1 MIEVW
6 DITLP
11 ALTGAEP
18 RRAYVYVPDS
28 AEEEPGQRYPVLY
41 MFDGHNLFF
50 DEDATYGKSWGL
62 GEYLERTGT
71 ELIVAAVEC
80 DHDPDNG
87 RIKEYAPYP
96 ISARGLG
103 TIEARGPRTMDW
115 LINVFKRGI
124 DRDYPTLS
132 GRAHTFIAGSSMG
145 GLMALYA
152 VSCFPDTFSR
162 AAALSPA
169 LEFGPMKLEEML
181 RGAALPPD
189 TVVYMDMG
197 EEELKRRGVLRLFR
211 RVCDLLLRKGVKLTS
226 RIVPRGEHNE
236 ASWEK
241 QLPFAIGALLY
252 ALED

>member
-6 DITLP
+6 DVTLP
-11 ALTGAEP
+11 ALTGGEP

-28 AEEEPGQRYPVLY
+28 AEEDPERRYPVLY
-41 MFDGHNLFF
+41 MFDGHNVFF

-62 GEYLERTGT
+62 GEYLDATGT

-96 ISARGLG
+96 FSARGFG
-103 TIEARGPRTMDW
+103 AIEARGPRTMDW
-115 LINVFKRGI
+115 LVNVFKREI
-124 DRDYPTLS
+124 DRSYPTLS
-132 GRAHTFIAGSSMG
+132 DRGHTYVAGSSMG
-145 GLMALYA
+145 ALMALYA
-152 VSCFPDTFSR
+152 VSCFSDTFSR

-169 LEFGPMKLEEML
+169 LECGPRKLEEML
-181 RGAALPPD
+181 RAASFPPD

-197 EEELKRRGVLRLFR
+197 EAELSRRGVARLFR
-211 RVCDLLLRKGVKLTS
+211 QICDLLLKNGVKLTA
-226 RIVPRGEHNE
+226 RIVPFGEHNE

-241 QLPFAIGALLY
+241 QLPFAIPALLY
-252 ALED
+252 DPEG